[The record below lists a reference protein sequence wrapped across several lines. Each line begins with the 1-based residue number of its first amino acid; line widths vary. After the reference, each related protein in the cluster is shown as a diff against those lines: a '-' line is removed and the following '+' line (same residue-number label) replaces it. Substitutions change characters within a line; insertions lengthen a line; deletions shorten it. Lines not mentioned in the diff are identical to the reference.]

1 MLLDNSV
8 LASRTFAADHF
19 DSRNIRELFAGV
31 GFNFVCFTRRRT
43 RKVLKNIELVR
54 VNIFSKPTRSVKILR
69 VTARR
74 GLVTRSK
81 THLKLRLQKLLNSWR
96 LGRASQVGSI
106 VGDQV
111 KVAHSVRLR

>member
-1 MLLDNSV
+1 MADNFYLRS
-8 LASRTFAADHF
+8 
-19 DSRNIRELFAGV
+19 IGELFATA

-43 RKVLKNIELVR
+43 RKFLKNIELVR

-69 VTARR
+69 VVARR
-74 GLVTRSK
+74 GLITRSK
-81 THLKLRLQKLLNSWR
+81 THLKLRLQKLLKSGR